1 MIFLYIKIDLPGLQ
15 NRPTGPTTE
24 QVLRIILTTE
34 KRKAGR
40 KKARIR
46 TKSGALHPC
55 GNNQVILQWHRLS
68 WKTCA
73 ANAHKVISQTHVKK
87 LHPNYDET
95 RKERSM
101 KTDDEDFARSVLFTF
116 LTFQKKYTESNHRA
130 RKRALSVT
138 VKIASPG
145 LRSSCMEY
153 TSCSYSLTL

>member
-55 GNNQVILQWHRLS
+55 GNNQVILQ
-68 WKTCA
+68 
-73 ANAHKVISQTHVKK
+73 
-87 LHPNYDET
+87 
-95 RKERSM
+95 
-101 KTDDEDFARSVLFTF
+101 
-116 LTFQKKYTESNHRA
+116 
-130 RKRALSVT
+130 
-138 VKIASPG
+138 
-145 LRSSCMEY
+145 
-153 TSCSYSLTL
+153 